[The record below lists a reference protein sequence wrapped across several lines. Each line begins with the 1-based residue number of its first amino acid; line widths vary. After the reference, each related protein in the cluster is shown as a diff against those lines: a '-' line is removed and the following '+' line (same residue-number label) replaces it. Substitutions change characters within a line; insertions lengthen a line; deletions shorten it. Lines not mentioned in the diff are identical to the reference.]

1 MRVIPRVSVCA
12 SRLRTALHA
21 AVPHNAHSLARRA
34 AARLRACVM
43 GVEAGC
49 RIAPTSPARREI
61 VQAPFTTTDGELLF
75 NIGVMIL
82 GVITLA
88 VVLSSMV
95 SAPHVAH
102 RAAPVQ

>member
-1 MRVIPRVSVCA
+1 M
-12 SRLRTALHA
+12 
-21 AVPHNAHSLARRA
+21 
-34 AARLRACVM
+34 
-43 GVEAGC
+43 
-49 RIAPTSPARREI
+49 
-61 VQAPFTTTDGELLF
+61 QAPFTTTDGELLF

-102 RAAPVQ
+102 RAAPVH